1 MSSSTTFP
9 TPRRRVV
16 IVGGVAGGMSTATRL
31 RRRDEHV
38 EIVVLEKSG
47 HVSFANCGLPYYIGG
62 VIENRSELL
71 LQTPE
76 ALWGRFRIDVRIHT
90 QAMSIDAQAREV
102 SIHNLRTGEEDSIAY
117 DELVLSP
124 GASPLIPPIP
134 GIERAF
140 PLRTIEDTDAMRAA
154 VESAQDG
161 DHAVVI
167 GGGFIG
173 VEMAENLMHAGL
185 KVTLVE
191 RNPHIMGILDQ
202 EMAVQVQ
209 QRLVDN
215 GVELRTRAEVV
226 EITEDSVVLKSGQKL
241 PATLVV
247 AALGVKPETD
257 LLEGSGIALVENGA
271 ILVDERLRTNVEH
284 IFALGDAATTRDA
297 IDGSDAVVP
306 LAQTANR
313 HGRLLADILMG
324 DDVST
329 RPVNATS
336 ILGIF
341 GLQVATTGWNER
353 KLREAGQK
361 PRVIMTHPVNHAGY
375 YPGAAGM
382 TMKLLVDPETDA
394 ILGAQV
400 IGEAGADK
408 RIDVIATAMQ
418 SGVTASGL
426 MDLELAYA
434 PQFGSAKDP
443 VNILG
448 YIADNL
454 RTGRA
459 RHITWNE
466 LDERIAAGNATV
478 IDVRTAAEYAAGNIP
493 GAINLP
499 LDEVRERAEEI
510 PDGELVIHC
519 QVGLRGHVAE
529 RLFAELGHADVLNL
543 TGGYRTWKDA
553 HSVEGDS

>member
-9 TPRRRVV
+9 TSRRRVV

-90 QAMSIDAQAREV
+90 QVMSIDAQAREV

-134 GIERAF
+134 GIERAL

-154 VESAQDG
+154 VKGAKDG
-161 DHAVVI
+161 DRAVVI

-173 VEMAENLMHAGL
+173 VEVAENLMHAGL

-191 RNPHIMGILDQ
+191 RNPRIMGILDQ

-209 QRLVDN
+209 RRLMEN
-215 GVELRTRAEVV
+215 GVELRTRAEVA
-226 EITEDSVVLKSGQKL
+226 EITEDSVVLKSGEKL

-257 LLEGSGIALVENGA
+257 WLEGSGIALAENGA
-271 ILVDERLRTNVEH
+271 ILVDERLRTNVER
-284 IFALGDAATTRDA
+284 IYALGDAATTRDA

-510 PDGELVIHC
+510 PDGELIIHC

-553 HSVEGDS
+553 HSVESDS

>member
-1 MSSSTTFP
+1 MTHTNTSSTP
-9 TPRRRVV
+9 HRRIV

-38 EIVVLEKSG
+38 EIIVLEKSG
-47 HVSFANCGLPYYIGG
+47 YVSFANCGLPYYIGG
-62 VIENRSELL
+62 VIEERSALL

-76 ALWGRFRIDVRIHT
+76 ALWDRFHIDVRVNT
-90 QAMSIDAQAREV
+90 EAV
-102 SIHNLRTGEEDSIAY
+102 SVDPAAKHVVTRNVNTGESTNLDY

-124 GASPLIPPIP
+124 GASPLMPPIP
-134 GIERAF
+134 GIERAL
-140 PLRTIEDTDAMRAA
+140 PLRNVEDTDAMRAA
-154 VESAQDG
+154 VDGASRG
-161 DHAVVI
+161 DHAVVL

-173 VEMAENLMHAGL
+173 VEVAENLIHAGL
-185 KVTLVE
+185 NVTLVE
-191 RNPHIMGILDQ
+191 RNPHIMGPLDQ

-209 QRLVDN
+209 QRLIDN
-215 GVELRTRAEVV
+215 GIELLTRKSVV
-226 EITEDSVVLKSGQKL
+226 EVTDDAVRLESGEEL
-241 PATLVV
+241 PAHIVV
-247 AALGVKPETD
+247 AALGVKPETSWLD
-257 LLEGSGIALVENGA
+257 GAGIELADSGA
-271 ILVDERLRTNVEH
+271 ILVDEQLRTSVNN
-284 IFALGDAATTRDA
+284 IYALGDAATTRDA

-313 HGRLLADILMG
+313 HGRLLADILVG
-324 DDVST
+324 DDVTT

-336 ILGIF
+336 ILGVF

-353 KLREAGQK
+353 KLRAAGK
-361 PRVIMTHPVNHAGY
+361 TPRVIMTHPVNHAGY

-382 TMKLLVDPETDA
+382 TMKLLVDPDTDA

-400 IGEAGADK
+400 IGESGADK

-454 RTGRA
+454 RNGRA

-466 LDERIAAGNATV
+466 LDERLDAGDATV
-478 IDVRTAAEYAAGNIP
+478 IDVRTVGEFAAGNIP
-493 GAINLP
+493 GAINIP
-499 LDEVRERAEEI
+499 LDEIRDRADEI
-510 PDGELVIHC
+510 PAGELILHC

-529 RLFAELGHADVLNL
+529 RLLAELGHTDVVNL

-553 HSVEGDS
+553 HSIDQ